1 MAGRTPANSSGLRSI
16 VVLGMDPDGPRIGKF
31 FVFAMAGKTEGIIMI
46 RFSQLGST
54 GPSMWIMT
62 IEAENPCVKMPAP
75 LKVEPLLMMGFR
87 MGLGISP
94 DSRLKLV
101 IVG

>member
-1 MAGRTPANSSGLRSI
+1 MF
-16 VVLGMDPDGPRIGKF
+16 GMDPDGPRISKF

-46 RFSQLGST
+46 CFSQLGST
-54 GPSMWIMT
+54 WPSMWIMT
-62 IEAENPCVKMPAP
+62 IKAEDPRIKMTAL
-75 LKVEPLLMMGFR
+75 LKVEPLLVMGFR
-87 MGLGISP
+87 MGLGVSP

>member
-1 MAGRTPANSSGLRSI
+1 MAGGASTGFPCFWSI
-16 VVLGMDPDGPRIGKF
+16 VVLGMDPDGPSISKL
-31 FVFAMAGKTEGIIMI
+31 FVFAMARKAEVVIVI

-54 GPSMWIMT
+54 GPPMWIMAVKAEDPR
-62 IEAENPCVKMPAP
+62 IEMATL

-87 MGLGISP
+87 MSSRISP
-94 DSRLKLV
+94 DSRFKLV

>member
-1 MAGRTPANSSGLRSI
+1 MAKGTSAGSSSLRSI
-16 VVLGMDPDGPRIGKF
+16 VVLGMDPDGPRISKL
-31 FVFAMAGKTEGIIMI
+31 FVFAMTGEAEVVVVIC
-46 RFSQLGST
+46 FDQLGST

-62 IEAENPCVKMPAP
+62 IKAQDAGIEVTTLLE
-75 LKVEPLLMMGFR
+75 VEPLLMMGFG